1 MKKLTFA
8 IVFALSTLAI
18 HAQSTKSGILK
29 IDISV
34 GAFSTNDALLSN
46 LDYDYYSPVII
57 SPVPFETTDYNTY
70 PIAARFTF
78 FEYKKIAV
86 GLGFGYQK
94 MSGDI
99 MYDYYDQNTGNYT
112 QIQENASISIFSVM
126 PEVRF
131 NWVTAPD
138 NSFQLYSGLNFGLD
152 FINEEHDVQTNLDRT
167 YRQPGFHING
177 IGIRF
182 GKKVGGF
189 MELGIGNRG
198 FISAGM
204 SVML

>member
-8 IVFALSTLAI
+8 ILLALTSLASQ
-18 HAQSTKSGILK
+18 AQSTKSGVLK
-29 IDISV
+29 IDLSV

-46 LDYDYYSPVII
+46 LDYDYYNTVIVSPL
-57 SPVPFETTDYNTY
+57 PFETSEYNTY
-70 PIAARFTF
+70 PFALRFTF

-99 MYDYYDQNTGNYT
+99 TYEYYDQNTGFYST
-112 QIQENASISIFSVM
+112 EQENVSISVVSVM

-138 NSFQLYSGLNFGLD
+138 NSFQLYSGVNFGLD
-152 FINEEHDVQTNLDRT
+152 FIDEKHDRKTDLSRS

-189 MELGIGNRG
+189 MEVGVGNRG

-204 SVML
+204 SVIL